1 MPSLTLHNSKN
12 STRPA
17 GELLAKMTAS
27 SKSAANNP
35 LARKGYRTS
44 KTLVQGPS
52 GASDYDSNTL
62 HQHTLK
68 VTASL
73 GEPYLWETTTAKL
86 GSCAQGTQPLSY
98 TVPAHATG
106 CGISNIK
113 GSATAVELVAEDRL
127 TVVCSLFV
135 ARHRSTYTPGRAT
148 YDKNSRVPVLFAIR
162 TRPIECPRAV
172 PVPVALS
179 SSQ

>member
-1 MPSLTLHNSKN
+1 MPGLTLYNSKS

-44 KTLVQGPS
+44 ENARTGSFGGFGLRFQ
-52 GASDYDSNTL
+52 

-73 GEPYLWETTTAKL
+73 GEPYVWETTTAKL
-86 GSCAQGTQPLSY
+86 GSCAQGTQRLSY
-98 TVPAHATG
+98 TMPAHATS
-106 CGISNIK
+106 CGIPNIK

-127 TVVCSLFV
+127 TVV
-135 ARHRSTYTPGRAT
+135 Y
-148 YDKNSRVPVLFAIR
+148 RV
-162 TRPIECPRAV
+162 
-172 PVPVALS
+172 
-179 SSQ
+179 